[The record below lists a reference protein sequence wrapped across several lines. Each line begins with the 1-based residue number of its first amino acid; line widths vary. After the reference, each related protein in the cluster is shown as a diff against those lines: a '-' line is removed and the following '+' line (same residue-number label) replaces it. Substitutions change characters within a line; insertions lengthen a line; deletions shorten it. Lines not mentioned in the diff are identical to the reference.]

1 MLDRMENMR
10 ENRAMDTISPADVIK
25 AYAEVPRLMAEVNA
39 VRMEYLMRLRAA
51 EADATLQNFKER
63 ADAAG
68 FTKDHPLV
76 QEMAKQLPDMPAM
89 KLPEFDLA
97 TIKIPSIDISPPSI
111 PVLDIPDIQLQK
123 P

>member
-1 MLDRMENMR
+1 MR

-39 VRMEYLMRLRAA
+39 ACMEYLIRLRAA

-89 KLPEFDLA
+89 KLPEFVVA
-97 TIKIPSIDISPPSI
+97 EIDIPLIDIQPPQL
-111 PVLDIPDIQLQK
+111 PVLDIPDTDVFTGTT
-123 P
+123 PPVP

>member
-1 MLDRMENMR
+1 MR
-10 ENRAMDTISPADVIK
+10 ENRAMDTISPADVVK

-39 VRMEYLMRLRAA
+39 VCMEYLMRLRAA

-63 ADAAG
+63 AEAAG
-68 FTKDHPLV
+68 FTKGHPLA

-89 KLPEFDLA
+89 KPPEFDFA
-97 TIKIPSIDISPPSI
+97 TIDIPSIDIPPPSI

>member
-1 MLDRMENMR
+1 MR

-39 VRMEYLMRLRAA
+39 ACMEYLIRLRAA

-89 KLPEFDLA
+89 KLPEFDFA
-97 TIKIPSIDISPPSI
+97 TIDIPSIDIPHPSI